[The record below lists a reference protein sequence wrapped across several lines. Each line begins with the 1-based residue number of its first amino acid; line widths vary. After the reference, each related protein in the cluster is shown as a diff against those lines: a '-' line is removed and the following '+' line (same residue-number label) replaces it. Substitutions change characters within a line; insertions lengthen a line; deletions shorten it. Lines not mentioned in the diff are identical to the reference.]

1 MTDPNGLPS
10 LLNEIIA
17 DLGNPALMWQLA
29 LIALCVAF
37 AHWRARAAWKVWE
50 PRIVA
55 NRSSQA
61 WSEVQADALSRLLFP
76 IIALASV
83 GAVKLVLGFWFK
95 TQLLNLAL
103 VLLVAL
109 ALVRIIVYS
118 VSRLSRSRALVAFER
133 TLVVLVWL
141 AVLLHV
147 SGHWSEAVELLD
159 SIHLSIGKQ
168 TISLWMLAT
177 GLFWTVLT
185 VIAAVWLGGFIETR
199 LLGNEAIDPSLG
211 TMLARLIRALL
222 LVAGLLLGLTLVGL
236 DLTALSV
243 FGGALGVG
251 IGLGL
256 QRIASNYISGFIVL
270 LERRVHLGD
279 IVRVDQFSGQ
289 VKEIRTRFTV
299 LRSGEGVDQI
309 VPNEL
314 LTAQAVQNYSTSGTS
329 IVKLPLLIAYSADV
343 ALASQLALQSVQ
355 GVERVLEQPGASV
368 FFRGWTIDGLLLE
381 LIFSISD
388 PNKGSD
394 PVRSEILR
402 KIWLSWQAQGV
413 PVPFMQRDFRP
424 PVGQI
429 VTSAPSANH
438 ALSTSVSGSDPS
450 R

>member
-1 MTDPNGLPS
+1 
-10 LLNEIIA
+10 
-17 DLGNPALMWQLA
+17 
-29 LIALCVAF
+29 
-37 AHWRARAAWKVWE
+37 
-50 PRIVA
+50 
-55 NRSSQA
+55 
-61 WSEVQADALSRLLFP
+61 
-76 IIALASV
+76 
-83 GAVKLVLGFWFK
+83 
-95 TQLLNLAL
+95 
-103 VLLVAL
+103 
-109 ALVRIIVYS
+109 
-118 VSRLSRSRALVAFER
+118 
-133 TLVVLVWL
+133 
-141 AVLLHV
+141 
-147 SGHWSEAVELLD
+147 
-159 SIHLSIGKQ
+159 
-168 TISLWMLAT
+168 
-177 GLFWTVLT
+177 
-185 VIAAVWLGGFIETR
+185 
-199 LLGNEAIDPSLG
+199 
-211 TMLARLIRALL
+211 
-222 LVAGLLLGLTLVGL
+222 LVGL

-343 ALASQLALQSVQ
+343 DLASQLALQSVQ

-394 PVRSEILR
+394 PVRSEILQ

-438 ALSTSVSGSDPS
+438 ALSTPVSGSDPS